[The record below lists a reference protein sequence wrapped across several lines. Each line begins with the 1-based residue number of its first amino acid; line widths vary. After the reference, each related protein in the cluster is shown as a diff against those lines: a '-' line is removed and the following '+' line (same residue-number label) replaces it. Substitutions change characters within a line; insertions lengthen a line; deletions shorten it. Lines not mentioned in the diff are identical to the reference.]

1 MRLVAATRNR
11 GKVREISEALSG
23 LGVELIPF
31 DELPDP
37 PQIEE
42 EGETYEENAA
52 HKALTVAR
60 HTGLPAVADDS
71 GLEVEALG
79 GAPGVRSARF
89 AGEKASDE
97 ERIAKLLKL
106 LEGLPLKRRRA
117 RFVCVIA
124 LATPDGRVELFR
136 GECYG
141 YIAEEPKGKGG
152 FGYDPVFL
160 VPEYGK
166 TFAEL
171 GLEVKNRISHRA
183 RALRKLRSFLEGRLS
198 DEESR

>member
-11 GKVREISEALSG
+11 GKIKEISEALSG
-23 LGVELIPF
+23 LGVELIPL

-37 PQIEE
+37 PEIEE
-42 EGETYEENAA
+42 KRETYEENAA
-52 HKALTVAR
+52 HKALIAAR
-60 HTGLPAVADDS
+60 HSGLPAVADDS

-89 AGEKASDE
+89 AASDA

-106 LEGLPLKRRRA
+106 LKGVPFERRRA
-117 RFVCVIA
+117 RFVCVVA
-124 LATPDGRVELFR
+124 FATPDGQVELFR
-136 GECYG
+136 GECHG
-141 YIAEEPKGKGG
+141 YITEEPRGEEG

-183 RALRKLRSFLEGRLS
+183 RALRKLRGFLERRLS
-198 DEESR
+198 DEGSR